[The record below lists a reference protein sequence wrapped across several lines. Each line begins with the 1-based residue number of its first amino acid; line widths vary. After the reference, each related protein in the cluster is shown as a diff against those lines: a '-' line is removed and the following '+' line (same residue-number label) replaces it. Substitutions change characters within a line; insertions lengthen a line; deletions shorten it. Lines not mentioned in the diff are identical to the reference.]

1 MKLRIINLVKNLLL
15 VLLTLLMA
23 ALMVVIWF
31 RTLSWEDIP
40 VDSRF
45 GQFYMRMAYG
55 SASTFA
61 LRTEQTP
68 AAYPIEIAVRCGRR
82 MVGAQNDESGVDA
95 LYEQYQEVIR
105 EALSAAHGAAE
116 AGDEDAFL
124 KALAGDCIFF
134 RYHSAL
140 PVNLLFQWLAGTQD
154 APRDASVSA
163 FLIAEDGTVW
173 MRDSENGLLC
183 FSADVDAAGWGKR
196 LEDTIFQDCAFLGSR
211 AAQSG
216 LLPETLIFETRRQ
229 AFSAMETGTPA
240 YLENNGVDSLQT
252 VLEAFEYNAAVGNY
266 MDGETRIF
274 VNNNSTLRVG
284 ADGKIAFRATSMT
297 GGIEAYREGEATE
310 EGELS
315 LRVGVAQSVIEQIQ
329 KSYTTDASVY
339 LCAVHQDEATG
350 RFRMQFR
357 YLCNGVPVMGEIG
370 RCATVEFL
378 QNTLVSA
385 EISAR
390 TFLASEELHYLVPCA
405 QVLEMAG
412 AEDVRVPIGYFE
424 EDGVLRPR
432 RYFEQ
437 AELR

>member
-1 MKLRIINLVKNLLL
+1 MKLRIINIVKNLLL
-15 VLLTLLMA
+15 VFLTLLMA

-61 LRTEQTP
+61 LRTEETP
-68 AAYPIEIAVRCGRR
+68 AAYPIEIAVRCGGR
-82 MVGAQNDESGVDA
+82 MVGAQNDESSVDA
-95 LYEQYQEVIR
+95 LYEQYQEIIQG
-105 EALSAAHGAAE
+105 ALSAAHGAVDT
-116 AGDEDAFL
+116 GDEDAFL

-134 RYHSAL
+134 RYHDAL
-140 PVNLLFQWLAGTQD
+140 PANLTFQWLTGTQD
-154 APRDASVSA
+154 APRDALVSA
-163 FLIAEDGTVW
+163 FLIAADGTIW
-173 MRDSENGLLC
+173 MRDGENGLLR
-183 FSADVDAAGWGKR
+183 FQADVDAEDWGRR

-229 AFSAMETGTPA
+229 AFSAMETATPA

-274 VNNNSTLRVG
+274 VNNNSTLRVA
-284 ADGKIAFRATSMT
+284 ADGRIAFRAASLA
-297 GGIEAYREGEATE
+297 GGIEAYREGEVTE

-315 LRVGVAQSVIEQIQ
+315 LLVGVAQSVVGQIQ

-339 LCAVHQDEATG
+339 LCAVHHDAATD
-350 RFRMQFR
+350 RFLLQFR

-370 RCATVEFL
+370 RCATVEFV
-378 QNTLVSA
+378 QNTLISA

-390 TFLASEELHYLVPCA
+390 TFLASEQLNYLVPCA
-405 QVLEMAG
+405 QMLEMAG
-412 AEDVRVPIGYFE
+412 AEDVRISIGYFE
-424 EDGVLRPR
+424 KDGVLYPQ

-437 AELR
+437 AEQR